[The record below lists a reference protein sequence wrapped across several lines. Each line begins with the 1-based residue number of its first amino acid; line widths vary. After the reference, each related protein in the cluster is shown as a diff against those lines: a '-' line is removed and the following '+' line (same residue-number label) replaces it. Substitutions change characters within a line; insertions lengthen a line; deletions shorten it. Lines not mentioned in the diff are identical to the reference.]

1 MLYLHGKIWRGSL
14 SNNNG
19 EIYTEIRQMGN
30 DGEYHWI
37 SIHVI
42 SVKNPYGEDSY
53 AVMLFRILDEQRAEK
68 ARQEQTL
75 LRDALA
81 APKAANNAKSEFL
94 SRMSH
99 DIRTPMNA
107 IIGMSAIGQAEGG

>member
-1 MLYLHGKIWRGSL
+1 MEREL

-68 ARQEQTL
+68 ARQEQL

-81 APKAANNAKSEFL
+81 AAKAANNACL
-94 SRMSH
+94 LYTSRCV
-99 DIRTPMNA
+99 
-107 IIGMSAIGQAEGG
+107 